1 MRSSMGRRRSRR
13 CRLKVSARLNDS
25 RGQWSG
31 RSLAPIGREAVRRS
45 LRRFTTA
52 LFVLLGLWSAA
63 SSGYGTER
71 NARGVV
77 SDESNGVL
85 PGVTV
90 VATSVDG
97 RILATTVTDEAGRYL
112 IGPPAAGR

>member
-31 RSLAPIGREAVRRS
+31 RSLAPIGREAVPRS

-63 SSGYGTER
+63 GSSHGADR
-71 NARGVV
+71 HVRGVV

-90 VATSVDG
+90 VATSTAGRVLATAVTAGDG
-97 RILATTVTDEAGRYL
+97 RYVTV
-112 IGPPAAGR
+112 PPAAEP